1 MECVKMDLKTVDS
14 YLNYKLDE
22 NDNYIL
28 LTFYELRVKLGLSQ
42 IDTNEFLNLS
52 AIRLK
57 NIGYDVYFTGQE
69 YDFNSEHRIVKDNE
83 LLVAIKK

>member
-1 MECVKMDLKTVDS
+1 MDLKTVDS

-28 LTFYELRVKLGLSQ
+28 LTFYGLRGKLGLSQ

-69 YDFNSEHRIVKDNE
+69 YDFNGEYRIVKDNE

>member
-1 MECVKMDLKTVDS
+1 MDLKTVDS

-69 YDFNSEHRIVKDNE
+69 YDFNDEHRIVKDNE
-83 LLVAIKK
+83 LLVAIKI

>member
-1 MECVKMDLKTVDS
+1 MDLKTVDS

-69 YDFNSEHRIVKDNE
+69 YDFNGEHRIVKDNE

>member
-1 MECVKMDLKTVDS
+1 MDLKTVDS

-83 LLVAIKK
+83 LLVAINHNHQ

>member
-1 MECVKMDLKTVDS
+1 MDLKTVDS

-28 LTFYELRVKLGLSQ
+28 LSFYELRVKLGLSQ

>member
-1 MECVKMDLKTVDS
+1 MDLKTVDS

>member
-1 MECVKMDLKTVDS
+1 MDLKTVDS

-69 YDFNSEHRIVKDNE
+69 NDFNSEHRIVKDNE

>member
-1 MECVKMDLKTVDS
+1 MDLKTVDS

-83 LLVAIKK
+83 LLVAINHDHL

>member
-1 MECVKMDLKTVDS
+1 MDLKTVDS

-57 NIGYDVYFTGQE
+57 NIGYDVHFTGQE
-69 YDFNSEHRIVKDNE
+69 YDFNDEHRIVKDNE
-83 LLVAIKK
+83 LLVAIKI